1 MEQVLQ
7 QQQDSDYIILGGD
20 WNCTLN
26 FTVDRNGE
34 ESHPKSAAVLANII
48 ESRNFTDVWRANNLS
63 TQQYT
68 WVKFSNDIVSA
79 ARLDCFYVSDN
90 MKNRI
95 LHTTIFPIAFSD
107 HKLITIDCCVENR
120 AYKSCYWHFNVKLL
134 NDKRFYD
141 VFQNFW
147 ETWKKEK

>member
-1 MEQVLQ
+1 MESEQ
-7 QQQDSDYIILGGD
+7 SKY
-20 WNCTLN
+20 T
-26 FTVDRNGE
+26 TVY
-34 ESHPKSAAVLANII
+34 L
-48 ESRNFTDVWRANNLS
+48 
-63 TQQYT
+63 
-68 WVKFSNDIVSA
+68 VKFSNDIVSA

-107 HKLITIDCCVENR
+107 HNLITIDCCVEKR
-120 AYKSCYWHFNVKLL
+120 AYKSCYWRFNVKLL